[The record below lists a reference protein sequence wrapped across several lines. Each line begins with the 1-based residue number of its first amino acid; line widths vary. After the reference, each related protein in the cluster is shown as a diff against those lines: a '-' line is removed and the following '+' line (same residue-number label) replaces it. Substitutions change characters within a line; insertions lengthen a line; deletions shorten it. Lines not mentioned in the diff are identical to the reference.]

1 MRNLAVTVALAVA
14 AILSAPTAQADP
26 TGPVGSTT
34 VPEPQPLTAFDV
46 HDPAIAGLDP
56 VLRSAV
62 QNATAA
68 AATEGV
74 TVTVT
79 SGWRSPEFQ
88 QQLLDEAIGTYGT
101 YEAARRY
108 VQTPDQSRHV
118 VGAAVDIGGPGA
130 DQWMIANGPRFGLCQ
145 IYANESWHFEL
156 STDVFGGCPPLLPD
170 AAGTH

>member
-1 MRNLAVTVALAVA
+1 MRIVLTAGALAVA
-14 AILSAPTAQADP
+14 AVLSASPAHADP
-26 TGPVGSTT
+26 AGQTAP
-34 VPEPQPLTAFDV
+34 PPPALTAFDV
-46 HDPAIAGLDP
+46 HDPAIGRLDP
-56 VLRSAV
+56 VLLTAV

-68 AATEGV
+68 AAAEGV

-88 QQLLDEAIGTYGT
+88 QQLLDDAIVTYGS
-101 YEAARRY
+101 YDAARQY
-108 VQTPDQSRHV
+108 VQTPEQSRHV

-130 DQWMIANGPRFGLCQ
+130 DAWMIANGPRFGLCQ

-156 STDVFGGCPPLLPD
+156 TTDVFGACPPLLPD